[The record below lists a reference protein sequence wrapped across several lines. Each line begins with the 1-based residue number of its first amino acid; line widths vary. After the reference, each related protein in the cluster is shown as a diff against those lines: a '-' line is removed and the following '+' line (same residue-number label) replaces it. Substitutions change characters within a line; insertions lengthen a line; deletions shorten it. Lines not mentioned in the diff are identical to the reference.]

1 MIDNKLTIIITSFK
15 SKETI
20 LSCLKSIDTAYKIIV
35 VENSNDNN
43 FKLYIEGKFSNSE
56 CVIAG
61 ENLGYAKGNNLG
73 LSKVKTQYALIIN
86 PDVVLRE
93 DTIRNFFI
101 SADKIKKFAII
112 APTSEDGN
120 SLKNQTNSITEVD
133 QVKGFAM
140 FLNMNEFKEVGFF
153 DSNFFIYLEEI
164 DLCKRLKKNN
174 KKIYTDSNILVKH
187 LGGASHDEE
196 YNFEMEL
203 SRNWH
208 WMWSTFYFSKKY
220 NGYLRALYFNFTKLI
235 SCLIKSFYFSI
246 TMNKSKKLIYLYR
259 FLGLFNSIIGKKSW
273 YRPFNKS

>member
-208 WMWSTFYFSKKY
+208 WMWSLFYYNKKY
-220 NGYLRALYFNFTKLI
+220 RGYFFAFLLVVPYFFSSLSKI
-235 SCLIKSFYFSI
+235 VFYSI
-246 TMNKSKKLIYLYR
+246 TLNKNKRSIYRQRL
-259 FLGLFNSIIGKKSW
+259 S
-273 YRPFNKS
+273 